1 MSPKMIRIGV
11 VPIGDVPEIASKS
24 IAAHILGYIN
34 LDADVLAPLDHP
46 TYAFDKNRLQYNAVT
61 ILKSLESES
70 YFDCAK
76 IIGILNVDLFVPMF
90 THVFGEARQG
100 GKCALVSLYRLRDEL
115 DDSDSREPL
124 LLERAAKVALHEA
137 AHLFN
142 LSHCMD
148 ERCLM
153 HFSGGLKDLD
163 KAPISFCRYCSVYL
177 RDALSRFRD
186 KT

>member
-1 MSPKMIRIGV
+1 MNPKTIRIGV

-24 IAAHILGYIN
+24 IVGHILGYLN

-70 YFDCAK
+70 SLDCAK

-124 LLERAAKVALHEA
+124 LLERAAKVALHES

-153 HFSGGLKDLD
+153 HFSGGLQDLD